1 VVNKQKLKAAIMA
14 GDGTQQNLAE
24 AMGISLSNLSLRI
37 NGHMEFKAGEI
48 AFIRDRYGL
57 TDEMVCQIFFAE
69 KVS

>member
-1 VVNKQKLKAAIMA
+1 MVNKRKLKAAIMA

-37 NGHMEFKAGEI
+37 NGHVEFKAGEI
-48 AFIRDRYGL
+48 AFIRDRYDL
-57 TDEMVCQIFFAE
+57 TDEDVCQIFFAE